1 MRLEEL
7 TKSVILNVGC
17 PLCGGGGSIMYQTP
31 EGKNIWKHI
40 RPCPICRGAGQIH
53 ERNIPTEGQIAD
65 AMMNYSFK

>member
-7 TKSVILNVGC
+7 IVSVRLHLAC
-17 PLCGGGGSIMYQTP
+17 PLCEGNGRIMFQTP
-31 EGKNIWKHI
+31 EGKNIWKHV

-65 AMMNYSFK
+65 AMINYKF